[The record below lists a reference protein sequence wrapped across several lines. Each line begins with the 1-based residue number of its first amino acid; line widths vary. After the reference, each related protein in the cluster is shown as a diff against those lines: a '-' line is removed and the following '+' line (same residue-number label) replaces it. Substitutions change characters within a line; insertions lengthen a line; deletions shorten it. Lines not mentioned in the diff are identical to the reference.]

1 MAQSPYADR
10 AASLRR
16 YADVISGGATPITA
30 PREDF
35 SNPNWARFFSNI
47 ITHGAAGSAGREAAR
62 LDEMKKLQS
71 ANLARTMAGLPP
83 VDVQMPERTGPLAGL
98 DRFLG
103 FGNIADD
110 GSIATAAPI
119 GPDGQPNME
128 AVISGS
134 VEAGVDPFA
143 VMSSVYALQ
152 TAREEAAEL
161 TRVRE
166 ARAHLLGMPDA
177 IKVTTTTSA
186 PDGSGTVTKV
196 IDLDNPFNFT
206 QRERMLLGVAAD
218 PSAALNDILDRRAKV
233 LAADD
238 KLIKD
243 KATRANILRD
253 DFVRETKSWFTV
265 MQYAESGLQA
275 ADNQI
280 GDITL
285 LYAYIK
291 AIDPDS
297 VVREGEIRLTKD
309 ALVPSG
315 MIDIWATITQGRP
328 ARISSIIRNGIRQ
341 ELGRLSE
348 KGRTGFE
355 YQKELYDKRAGLVEV
370 NPELV
375 TYNPFAS
382 GMITALPYLPNVGG
396 LDTMIELPV
405 SLSLSG
411 QDKYQAAIGALNL
424 IQLNAIQAAVKDG
437 SLEISD
443 NQEIQLIKRADQ
455 LLRRE

>member
-1 MAQSPYADR
+1 
-10 AASLRR
+10 
-16 YADVISGGATPITA
+16 
-30 PREDF
+30 
-35 SNPNWARFFSNI
+35 
-47 ITHGAAGSAGREAAR
+47 
-62 LDEMKKLQS
+62 LQS
-71 ANLARTMAGLPP
+71 ANLARTIAGLPT
-83 VDVQMPERTGPLAGL
+83 VGVQMPERTGPLAGL

-103 FGNIADD
+103 FGNDVADD

-134 VEAGVDPFA
+134 VEAGVEPLA
-143 VMSSVYALQ
+143 AMSAVYALQ

-218 PSAALNDILDRRAKV
+218 PSDALNDILDRRAKV

-309 ALVPSG
+309 ALVPDK
-315 MIDIWATITQGRP
+315 MIDLWATITQGRP
-328 ARISSIIRNGIRQ
+328 ARISSIIRNGIRK

-355 YQKELYDKRAGLVEV
+355 YQKELYDKRAALVEV

-396 LDTMIELPV
+396 LDTMIVLPAT
-405 SLSLSG
+405 LSMSG
-411 QDKYQAAIGALNL
+411 KDKYQAAIGALNL
-424 IQLNAIQAAVKDG
+424 YQLNAIQAAVKDG

-443 NQEIQLIKRADQ
+443 NQERQLVKRADQ
-455 LLRRE
+455 LLGRN